1 MTPEDGPPV
10 ENYRARV
17 YAIVRQIPPGK
28 VATYGQ
34 VARLAAPCTARMVGY
49 ALAGLPTGSD
59 VPWQR
64 VINHKGKISPHGAG
78 FGSAMQR
85 VLLEEE
91 GVRFDAEGRVDWD
104 EAGWLS
110 QED

>member
-1 MTPEDGPPV
+1 MSAGEVGS
-10 ENYRARV
+10 YRDRV
-17 YAIVRQIPPGK
+17 YELVRQIPRGK

-34 VARLAAPCTARMVGY
+34 IARLAAPCSARMVGY
-49 ALAGLPTGSD
+49 ALAGLPRGSD

-64 VINHKGKISPHGAG
+64 VINSQGKISPHGAG

-91 GVRFDAEGRVDWD
+91 GVQFDAAGKVDF
-104 EAGWLS
+104 AQVGWLGR
-110 QED
+110 EG